1 MAREPSTRAADPAL
15 TDVLVGTLAARQHDE
30 AAAQPLELVA
40 LQRRH
45 DVQWR
50 GLEEVVRDG
59 TGEEAPEVERAAH
72 ADGQLEHVRE
82 QADAAERVEGAD
94 RRAGGDELDVVG
106 VAIGA
111 DRRDDLV
118 ADELEELPLH
128 PRLVGGVALA
138 GEQDP
143 AVDAVDR
150 VQLHPP
156 GLDQVAAR
164 LDEEE
169 ALDLLAVAPGG
180 REHQDGRA
188 ERAPADHR
196 DVPFD
201 SRRVPG
207 RGHLRHGRVRRRSRL
222 RSPPASAGCGSRTGR

>member
-1 MAREPSTRAADPAL
+1 MAQRAEHPRRHPAL
-15 TDVLVGTLAARQHDE
+15 TDVLVGPLAARQHDE
-30 AAAQPLELVA
+30 AGAQPLELVA

-50 GLEEVVRDG
+50 GRDEVVRDG

-82 QADAAERVEGAD
+82 QADAAQGVEGAD

-118 ADELEELPLH
+118 SDELEELPLH

-143 AVDAVDR
+143 TVDAVDR
-150 VQLHPP
+150 VQLHPT

-169 ALDLLAVAPGG
+169 ALDLLAVAPGS

-188 ERAPADHR
+188 EGPPADHR
-196 DVPFD
+196 DVPLD
-201 SRRVPG
+201 TRRVPG
-207 RGHLRHGRVRRRSRL
+207 RGRLRHGGVRRRSRL